1 MGILTNANLL
11 RCSRCS
17 NYISCYP
24 SCFSNVTYQGHY
36 ILVVGF
42 DPKSR
47 EILYRNPTLKD
58 KICYI
63 SYGAFEDAR
72 TAYGTDE
79 DTIFI
84 YKHFLLS
91 GQPGNVTWQLAIS
104 TFFTAVKVLSAK

>member
-1 MGILTNANLL
+1 MCHEVYN
-11 RCSRCS
+11 SD
-17 NYISCYP
+17 
-24 SCFSNVTYQGHY
+24 QGHY

-58 KICYI
+58 KICCI

-72 TAYGTDE
+72 TTYGTDE

-84 YKHFLLS
+84 YK
-91 GQPGNVTWQLAIS
+91 
-104 TFFTAVKVLSAK
+104 